1 MRNLIDNLKGY
12 RKVWVDIIPSDE
24 NFIIPKGR
32 QVFGMQ
38 QVILKND
45 VMKDDVF
52 EAQLHNKSFQNKIK
66 MKKLYGDTILH
77 KKDGKMR
84 KFGNTHQIL
93 KFKEEGD
100 SLKALLKI
108 KEDSVLYDLTK
119 YADPEFYVSFIS
131 DTMEIDMNKNKNF
144 TLCTVVSVYSE

>member
-1 MRNLIDNLKGY
+1 MLRLRLG
-12 RKVWVDIIPSDE
+12 
-24 NFIIPKGR
+24 
-32 QVFGMQ
+32 
-38 QVILKND
+38 
-45 VMKDDVF
+45 
-52 EAQLHNKSFQNKIK
+52 SFR
-66 MKKLYGDTILH
+66 GSRET
-77 KKDGKMR
+77 
-84 KFGNTHQIL
+84 